1 MSGALPSYPFDPQRC
16 IGTVCEVGPSYA
28 KVNLP
33 NAARPEGQWL
43 YGNRLDAG
51 QVGEFVVV
59 ECGDVAVFGRLI
71 TVKLPEKER
80 LSVEPELGSLREAH
94 PVGTLQL
101 LTTIALRDGGVLGG
115 IQQYPRLGGR
125 VYSAH
130 PDLMKWLAEAS
141 GRQSGGAS
149 PLLLN
154 MATLPTSSHT
164 SVSFTPENLFGRHC
178 AVLGATGG
186 GKSWTVARIIEQA
199 ALLNAKVI
207 LLDATGEF
215 HRLDSAFQ
223 HLHIGADPHKSPATS
238 VEVVV
243 PYFQLVEADLLSL
256 FKPSGQAQA
265 PKFRAAMKTLKVVK
279 AAPALLTTNGVFMK
293 AGKKKFDFEREM
305 KTHSAVVEGP
315 RADFDIT
322 KLARQVDEECVWP
335 TGGTS
340 SSPDPTTW
348 GRLDDGQRSYCVSLI
363 TRIEDILGSNE
374 LACIFQPQGKPSVF
388 DHVDAFLT
396 SQEAR
401 VMRVSMKYVPF
412 AHNAREIVAN
422 SIGRYLLSRARQG
435 GFRSKPA
442 FIFLDEAH
450 QFLNKTLGDENTK
463 YALDSFELIA
473 KEGRKFCLNIC
484 IATQRPRDI
493 PEGVI
498 SQMGTLIVH
507 RLTNDKD
514 REVVERASG
523 DIDRSAA
530 AFLPTLAPGQAII
543 IGVDFPIPLTVQISK
558 PHREPDSRGPDYQC
572 HWRTNTAEAY
582 GKTEGSQATNVAEG
596 DV

>member
-1 MSGALPSYPFDPQRC
+1 MSEGLPSYPFDPQRC
-16 IGTVCEVGPSYA
+16 IGTVCEVGPNYA

-33 NAARPEGQWL
+33 NAAKPEGQWL
-43 YGNRLDAG
+43 HGNRLDAG

-59 ECGDVAVFGRLI
+59 ECGELAVFGRLI

-94 PVGTLQL
+94 PVGTIQL
-101 LTTIALRDGGVLGG
+101 LTTITLRDGGVMGG
-115 IQQYPRLGGR
+115 IPQYPRLGSR

-130 PDLMKWLAEAS
+130 PQLMKWLAEAS
-141 GRQSGGAS
+141 GRRSSGPS
-149 PLLLN
+149 PLVLN
-154 MATLPTSSHT
+154 MATLPASTET

-215 HRLDSAFQ
+215 HRLDSAVQ

-243 PYFQLVEADLLSL
+243 PYSQLVEADLLSL

-265 PKFRAAMKTLKVVK
+265 PKFRAAMKTLKLVK
-279 AAPALLTTNGVFMK
+279 AAPTLSTTNGVFVK
-293 AGKKKFDFEREM
+293 AGKKKADFEREM
-305 KTHSAVVEGP
+305 KTHSAAVEGP

-335 TGGTS
+335 NGGTGV
-340 SSPDPTTW
+340 SPDPTTW
-348 GRLDDGQRSYCVSLI
+348 GRMDDGQRSYCVSLI
-363 TRIEDILGSNE
+363 TRIEDILSSNE

-388 DHVDAFLT
+388 DQVDSFLT
-396 SQEAR
+396 NQEAR
-401 VMRVSMKYVPF
+401 VMRISMKYVPF

-422 SIGRYLLSRARQG
+422 SIGRYLLSLGRQG
-435 GFRSKPA
+435 RFRSKPA
-442 FIFLDEAH
+442 FVFLDEAH

-463 YALDSFELIA
+463 YALDSFELMA
-473 KEGRKFCLNIC
+473 KEGRKFSLNIC

-530 AFLPTLAPGQAII
+530 AFLPTLAPGQAVI

-558 PHREPDSRGPDYQC
+558 PHREPDSRGPDYQS
-572 HWRTNTAEAY
+572 HWRSNTAGDSADDGQSDTRTEA
-582 GKTEGSQATNVAEG
+582 
-596 DV
+596 

>member
-1 MSGALPSYPFDPQRC
+1 MSEGLPSYPFDPQRC
-16 IGTVCEVGPSYA
+16 IGTVCEVGPNYA

-33 NAARPEGQWL
+33 SAAKPEGQWL
-43 YGNRLDAG
+43 HGNRLDAG

-59 ECGDVAVFGRLI
+59 ECGELAVFGRII

-94 PVGTLQL
+94 PVGTIQL
-101 LTTIALRDGGVLGG
+101 LTTITLRDGGVMGG
-115 IQQYPRLGGR
+115 IPQYPRLGSR

-130 PDLMKWLAEAS
+130 PQLMKWLAEAS
-141 GRQSGGAS
+141 GRRSRGPS
-149 PLLLN
+149 PLVLN
-154 MATLPTSSHT
+154 VATLPASVET

-215 HRLDSAFQ
+215 HRLAPAVQ
-223 HLHIGADPHKSPATS
+223 HLHIGADPHQSPATS

-243 PYFQLVEADLLSL
+243 PYSQLVEADLLSL

-265 PKFRAAMKTLKVVK
+265 PKFRAAMKTLKLVK
-279 AAPALLTTNGVFMK
+279 AAPTLPTTNGVFVK
-293 AGKKKFDFEREM
+293 AGNKKADFEREM

-322 KLARQVDEECVWP
+322 KLARQVEEECVWP
-335 TGGTS
+335 NGGTS
-340 SSPDPTTW
+340 ASPDPTTW
-348 GRLDDGQRSYCVSLI
+348 GRVDEVQRSYCVSLI
-363 TRIEDILGSNE
+363 TRIEDILSSNE

-388 DHVDAFLT
+388 DQVDAFLT

-401 VMRVSMKYVPF
+401 VMRISMKYVPF

-422 SIGRYLLSRARQG
+422 SIGRYLLSLGRQG
-435 GFRSKPA
+435 RFRSKPA
-442 FIFLDEAH
+442 LVFLDEAH

-463 YALDSFELIA
+463 YALDSFELMA

-530 AFLPTLAPGQAII
+530 AFLPTLAPGQAVI

-558 PHREPDSRGPDYQC
+558 PHREPDSRGPDYQS
-572 HWRTNTAEAY
+572 HWRSIAATESERTGGSHTPSPDTNTE
-582 GKTEGSQATNVAEG
+582 
-596 DV
+596 

>member
-1 MSGALPSYPFDPQRC
+1 MSEGLPSYPFDPQRC
-16 IGTVCEVGPSYA
+16 IGTICEVGPNYA

-33 NAARPEGQWL
+33 NAAKPEGQWL
-43 YGNRLDAG
+43 HGNRLDAG
-51 QVGEFVVV
+51 QVGEFVVA
-59 ECGDVAVFGRLI
+59 ECGELAIFGRLI
-71 TVKLPEKER
+71 TVRLPEKER
-80 LSVEPELGSLREAH
+80 LSVEPELGSQREAH
-94 PVGTLQL
+94 PVGTIQL
-101 LTTIALRDGGVLGG
+101 LTTICLRDGRVMGG
-115 IQQYPRLGGR
+115 IPQFPRLGSR

-130 PDLMKWLAEAS
+130 PQLMKWLAEAS
-141 GRQSGGAS
+141 SRRSSGPS
-149 PLLLN
+149 PLVLN
-154 MATLPTSSHT
+154 MATLPSSTET

-186 GKSWTVARIIEQA
+186 GKSWTVARIVEQA

-215 HRLDSAFQ
+215 HRLDGAVK
-223 HLHIGADPHKSPATS
+223 HLHIGDDPHASPPNS
-238 VEVVV
+238 EELVV
-243 PYFQLVEADLLSL
+243 PYSQLVEADLLSL

-265 PKFRAAMKTLKVVK
+265 PKFRAAMKTLKLVK
-279 AAPALLTTNGVFMK
+279 AAPVLPTTNGVFVK
-293 AGKKKFDFEREM
+293 AGKRKADYEREM
-305 KTHSAVVEGP
+305 KSHSAVVEGP
-315 RADFDIT
+315 CADFDIT
-322 KLARQVDEECVWP
+322 KLARQIDEECVWP
-335 TGGTS
+335 NGGTG
-340 SSPDPTTW
+340 SSPDPAIW
-348 GRLDDGQRSYCVSLI
+348 GRMDDGQRSYCVSLV

-374 LACIFQPQGKPSVF
+374 LACIFQPQDKPSVF
-388 DHVDAFLT
+388 DRVDAFL
-396 SQEAR
+396 SDQSAR
-401 VMRVSMKYVPF
+401 VLRISMKFVPF

-422 SIGRYLLSRARQG
+422 ALGRYLLSLARQG
-435 GFRSKPA
+435 RFREKPA
-442 FIFLDEAH
+442 FVFLDEAH

-473 KEGRKFCLNIC
+473 KEGRKFSLNIC

-530 AFLPTLAPGQAII
+530 AFLPTLAPGQAVI

-558 PHREPDSRGPDYQC
+558 PHREPDSRGPDYQV
-572 HWRTNTAEAY
+572 HWRPTTPEKPGKAESSRPSVPDTT
-582 GKTEGSQATNVAEG
+582 TE
-596 DV
+596 